1 MKKIITVLIILL
13 FPCFAGAELN
23 VDRAIIEVDRSL
35 REEGEERLRISP
47 EKILEFKKRE
57 KEKEK
62 KGAKFLITEIK
73 LVGCE
78 SFPPREF
85 AEIIKKYENK
95 KNSLEELEVFA
106 EQIEKEYLRKGIIAA
121 CFLSPQEIKE
131 QTVTLQ
137 VIEAKMGN
145 LEITEHKYFNK
156 RRLSY
161 YWGLKPDKTLYY
173 DRLSRSVQLMNKN
186 SDRNV
191 KAKLLA
197 GKKTHTTDVLLD
209 VQTHFPIHLTY
220 SFDREGSIHSGRE
233 KNGIGIKHNNFLGLD
248 DVLSGGYS
256 FGKHFNS
263 LYAYHTLPISNFGT
277 SLMYGY
283 SYSKSFPKGDYD
295 SFGIDARTKTTNI
308 SIHQDIFKKDEYLG
322 EIYFGIDA
330 KDKTVKMNTG
340 TTNRDRLRIL
350 KFGSNLI
357 YSDIN
362 NTVSIKP
369 EISQGIN
376 LFGAR
381 RKNSLSSKG
390 AKNTFT
396 KFNLE
401 FQHKRF
407 LPLDLQTNL
416 KFNSQ
421 LSSTRLTPQERF
433 SLGGI
438 NTVRG
443 YPEGDYSADNAFL
456 INLELL
462 FPAFFI
468 PEKLKIPYARHS
480 LKKTITP
487 LIFFDYGYG
496 RVRES
501 GAAGG
506 KTCNLRSAGVGFK
519 IRLFNQAILRLEWGF
534 PLGDK
539 TIGEAAD
546 SRFHFSVVFEDK
558 FP

>member
-1 MKKIITVLIILL
+1 
-13 FPCFAGAELN
+13 
-23 VDRAIIEVDRSL
+23 
-35 REEGEERLRISP
+35 
-47 EKILEFKKRE
+47 
-57 KEKEK
+57 
-62 KGAKFLITEIK
+62 
-73 LVGCE
+73 
-78 SFPPREF
+78 
-85 AEIIKKYENK
+85 
-95 KNSLEELEVFA
+95 
-106 EQIEKEYLRKGIIAA
+106 
-121 CFLSPQEIKE
+121 
-131 QTVTLQ
+131 
-137 VIEAKMGN
+137 
-145 LEITEHKYFNK
+145 
-156 RRLSY
+156 
-161 YWGLKPDKTLYY
+161 
-173 DRLSRSVQLMNKN
+173 
-186 SDRNV
+186 
-191 KAKLLA
+191 
-197 GKKTHTTDVLLD
+197 
-209 VQTHFPIHLTY
+209 
-220 SFDREGSIHSGRE
+220 
-233 KNGIGIKHNNFLGLD
+233 
-248 DVLSGGYS
+248 
-256 FGKHFNS
+256 
-263 LYAYHTLPISNFGT
+263 
-277 SLMYGY
+277 
-283 SYSKSFPKGDYD
+283 
-295 SFGIDARTKTTNI
+295 
-308 SIHQDIFKKDEYLG
+308 
-322 EIYFGIDA
+322 
-330 KDKTVKMNTG
+330 
-340 TTNRDRLRIL
+340 
-350 KFGSNLI
+350 
-357 YSDIN
+357 
-362 NTVSIKP
+362 
-369 EISQGIN
+369 N

-558 FP
+558 FPEEIERIKKIRQARLAKKEEKRQVKQQALALYRQALSLYKKKKYMQAYKQLEEIQNIIPAYKHTNYYLKRILKKIKK